1 MSVIPVVEA
10 IEEVSVD
17 SDDYSS
23 LSLTELLLKDG
34 QKVDSLVRQESEQAS
49 LIPRFLGI
57 ALTSFAVFS
66 LALATLLSLVP
77 AENLPVFLKEAWLRN
92 PGRAGVS
99 LGLAYTI
106 GLVAATGV
114 CLPSFY
120 FYGLLSGVRIT
131 VLQVTTHIMQ
141 GMAATSLMLMGLLPI
156 YVAYV
161 LGMIVFRAPSASLL
175 PMIYVGLLLP
185 FIAGL
190 WGLRTIYRGFMQL
203 ADTLAP
209 ERRCRRQ
216 CFLRRL
222 TLACTA
228 CYSAVTPVMIYTLW
242 QNISASNWWD
252 IFPGG
257 LF

>member
-1 MSVIPVVEA
+1 MLTIPVVELA
-10 IEEVSVD
+10 DEAPIEVD
-17 SDDYSS
+17 DHST
-23 LSLTELLLKDG
+23 LGLAELLLKNNR
-34 QKVDSLVRQESEQAS
+34 QVDSMVREEDRQAS

-57 ALTSFAVFS
+57 AVSSFSVFS
-66 LALATLLSLVP
+66 LALTMLLSLVP
-77 AENLPVFLKEAWLRN
+77 VEYLPEFLKEAWIRS

-99 LGLAYTI
+99 LWLAFTF

-131 VLQVTTHIMQ
+131 VLQVTAHIME

-161 LGMIVFRAPSASLL
+161 LGMIVFDAPPASIR
-175 PMIYVGLLLP
+175 PMIYVGLALP

-190 WGLRTIYRGFMQL
+190 YGVRTVFRGFMQL
-203 ADTLAP
+203 ADTLPP
-209 ERRCRRQ
+209 ERRCRRG

-222 TLACTA
+222 TLACSA
-228 CYSAVTPVMIYTLW
+228 CYTAVTPVMIYKL
-242 QNISASNWWD
+242 WD
-252 IFPGG
+252 IATQVNLP
-257 LF
+257 

>member
-1 MSVIPVVEA
+1 MLAIPVVEA
-10 IEEVSVD
+10 VD
-17 SDDYSS
+17 ETPIAINERSA
-23 LSLTELLLKDG
+23 LGLTELLLKNSR
-34 QKVDSLVRQESEQAS
+34 KVDSLARDETWQAD

-57 ALTSFAVFS
+57 AVTSFSVFS
-66 LALATLLSLVP
+66 LALAIILSLAP
-77 AENLPVFLKEAWLRN
+77 TDYLPGLLKDAWQRS

-99 LGLAYTI
+99 LGLAYVV
-106 GLVAATGV
+106 GLVATTGI

-131 VLQVTTHIMQ
+131 ILQVTTHIME
-141 GMAATSLMLMGLLPI
+141 GMAATSLMLIGLLPI

-161 LGMIVFRAPSASLL
+161 LGLIVFGAPSSSLV
-175 PMIYVGLLLP
+175 PMIYAGLALP

-203 ADTLAP
+203 ADTLSP
-209 ERRCRRQ
+209 ERRCRRR

-242 QNISASNWWD
+242 NTFSTSTWWMR
-252 IFPGG
+252 F
-257 LF
+257 

>member
-1 MSVIPVVEA
+1 MLAIPVVEA
-10 IEEVSVD
+10 VD
-17 SDDYSS
+17 EPLVAINDRSA
-23 LSLTELLLKDG
+23 LGLTELLLKNSRR
-34 QKVDSLVRQESEQAS
+34 VDFLVRDETWQAD

-57 ALTSFAVFS
+57 AVTSFSVFS
-66 LALATLLSLVP
+66 LALAIILSLVP
-77 AENLPVFLKEAWLRN
+77 TDYLPNVLRDAWQRN
-92 PGRAGVS
+92 PTSAGFS
-99 LGLAYTI
+99 LGLAYVL
-106 GLVAATGV
+106 GLIAATGV

-131 VLQVTTHIMQ
+131 VLQVTTHIIH
-141 GMAATSLMLMGLLPI
+141 GMAATALMLLGLLPI

-161 LGMIVFRAPSASLL
+161 LGLIVFEAPSSSLV
-175 PMIYVGLLLP
+175 PMIYAGLGLP

-203 ADTLAP
+203 ADTLPP

-242 QNISASNWWD
+242 NTFSNSIWWD
-252 IFPGG
+252 EI
-257 LF
+257 LKW

>member
-1 MSVIPVVEA
+1 MLTIPVVELA
-10 IEEVSVD
+10 DEPGIDVD
-17 SDDYSS
+17 DHST
-23 LSLTELLLKDG
+23 LGLAELLLKNNR
-34 QKVDSLVRQESEQAS
+34 QVDSMVREEDRQAS

-57 ALTSFAVFS
+57 AVTSFSVFS
-66 LALATLLSLVP
+66 LALAMLLSLVP
-77 AENLPVFLKEAWLRN
+77 AEDLPEFLKQAWIRS

-99 LGLAYTI
+99 LWLAFTF

-131 VLQVTTHIMQ
+131 VLQVTAHIME

-161 LGMIVFRAPSASLL
+161 LGMIVFHAPADSIR
-175 PMIYVGLLLP
+175 PMIYFGLALP

-190 WGLRTIYRGFMQL
+190 YGVRTTLRGFMQL
-203 ADTLAP
+203 ADTLPP
-209 ERRCRRQ
+209 ERRCRRG

-222 TLACTA
+222 TLACSA
-228 CYSAVTPVMIYTLW
+228 CYTAVTPVMIYKL
-242 QNISASNWWD
+242 WD
-252 IFPGG
+252 IATQVNLPW
-257 LF
+257 LT